1 MSAAPELILA
11 SQSPRRAEYLRM
23 LGIEFTVQVADI
35 DESWLD
41 GESPR
46 DHVERL
52 AREKAAT
59 VSRILSERDMPAGET
74 AHVLAGDTVVVLD
87 GDILGKPADEA
98 DAVEM
103 LLSLSDRSHEVASG
117 LALLSPDGRVHSGVS
132 VTEVRFRS
140 LDRPTAEAYAATGE
154 PLDKA
159 GGYGIQGQGASLVES
174 IRGDYYTVVGLPVP
188 LMLGLFHEAGWDY
201 RFGDWARLSD

>member
-1 MSAAPELILA
+1 VTAPELVLA
-11 SQSPRRAEYLRM
+11 SRSPRRAEYLRM
-23 LGIEFTVQVADI
+23 LGIDFAVQVADI
-35 DESWLD
+35 DESWLE
-41 GESPR
+41 GESPG

-59 VSRILSERDMPAGET
+59 VSRLLSDLDRPEGET

-98 DAVEM
+98 DAAEM
-103 LLSLSDRSHEVASG
+103 LLRLAGRTHEVASG
-117 LALLSPDGRVHSGVS
+117 LALLTPDGQVHSGVS
-132 VTEVRFRS
+132 RTEVHFRA

-159 GGYGIQGQGASLVES
+159 GAYGIQGQGASLVEA

-188 LMLGLFHEAGWDY
+188 LMLRLFHEAGWDY
-201 RFGDWARLSD
+201 RFGTWARVAG